1 MSNTTAY
8 GSMLDVQYNSLWFHA
23 RCPIQQLI
31 HRECRRYE
39 NVSVVGYTCAS
50 SPKGGKRGGEDT
62 PSFAD
67 QWNNNP
73 RPHISFRVTE
83 ERGRKTQTRTPLC
96 LEIIGQCIYCLI
108 YLCLPSHLYVT
119 TLTVT
124 VQIFTNLVL
133 GLDRIVSEKQVKRYY
148 LERLHDDEIW

>member
-1 MSNTTAY
+1 
-8 GSMLDVQYNSLWFHA
+8 MLPRQKEGNEEA
-23 RCPIQQLI
+23 RTLLRLPTNEITIL
-31 HRECRRYE
+31 
-39 NVSVVGYTCAS
+39 
-50 SPKGGKRGGEDT
+50 D
-62 PSFAD
+62 
-67 QWNNNP
+67 
-73 RPHISFRVTE
+73 HISVSGSRRRE
-83 ERGRKTQTRTPLC
+83 NGRQTFTQTRTPLC

-124 VQIFTNLVL
+124 VKLFTNLVL